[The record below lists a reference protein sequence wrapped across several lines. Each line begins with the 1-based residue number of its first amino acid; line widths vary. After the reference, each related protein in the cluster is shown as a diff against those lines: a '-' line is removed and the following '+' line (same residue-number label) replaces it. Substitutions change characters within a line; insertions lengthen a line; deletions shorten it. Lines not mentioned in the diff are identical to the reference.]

1 MQTCQLCIGHSIIG
15 PWRLTDNYM
24 ASFPET
30 FRFGEFAGSL
40 LWLVFWI
47 IVIVTLVGL
56 PLIFIVLFYV
66 PLPEI
71 DGEVLTPYLFLTSIL
86 YPQSMVPVIETL
98 LDSTLFKVAVFPGFT
113 YGALIAAATIFIERK
128 FLAKMQLIVGPLYAG
143 KIEGILQLM
152 ADGLKLLSKEI
163 IVPSGA
169 DKIIFWA
176 APIAF
181 VATAAAVIAV
191 IPAAPGWVVADIDVG
206 LLAVFAIL
214 GFFPLIALLF
224 SWASNSK
231 YPFIGGLRALHQMIA
246 FEIPFI
252 LSALSVVLLSGT
264 LNLTDVVESQIQ
276 SYWFI
281 LFLPISAFVF
291 YISSLAE
298 LERVPFDLPEAEA
311 EIVAGWLTETSGMIY
326 GLIQL
331 GTYIKLYALAA
342 LFVVL
347 FLGGWAGPQI
357 FPAQIMPESEET
369 IIPVIYDA
377 TIANAIFWFTLK
389 TFGIILLML
398 LPRGISPRIRIDILL
413 HTGWYKLIVLA
424 FINMFI
430 DVALIYGGV
439 LGPGGLLVR

>member
-1 MQTCQLCIGHSIIG
+1 
-15 PWRLTDNYM
+15 M
-24 ASFPET
+24 ASFPQN

-40 LWLVFWI
+40 IWLIFWI
-47 IVIVTLVGL
+47 LVIVALVGL
-56 PLIFIVLFYV
+56 PLIFIILFYV

-71 DGEVLTPYLFLTSIL
+71 DGEVLTPYLFLTSVL
-86 YPQSMVPVIETL
+86 YPQSAIPVIETL

-113 YGALIAAATIFIERK
+113 YAALIAAATIFIERK
-128 FLAKMQLIVGPLYAG
+128 FLAKMQLRVGPLYAG
-143 KIEGILQLM
+143 KIEGILQLL
-152 ADGLKLLSKEI
+152 ADGLKLISKEI

-169 DKIIFWA
+169 DKLIFWA

-181 VATAAAVIAV
+181 VSTAAAVVAL

-252 LSALSVVLLSGT
+252 LSALSIVLLSAS
-264 LNLTDVVESQIQ
+264 LNLTDIVEAQYSF
-276 SYWFI
+276 WFFAI
-281 LFLPISAFVF
+281 APISAFVF

-298 LERVPFDLPEAEA
+298 LERIPFDLPEAES

-331 GTYIKLYALAA
+331 GTYLKLYVLAA
-342 LFVVL
+342 LFVIL
-347 FLGGWAGPQI
+347 FMGGWMGPQI
-357 FPAQIMPESEET
+357 FPQDL
-369 IIPVIYDA
+369 IPGYSGEKIYNA
-377 TIANAIFWFTLK
+377 TVVNGIFWFTIK
-389 TFGIILLML
+389 TFGIIMLIL
-398 LPRGISPRIRIDILL
+398 LPRGINPRIRIDILL
-413 HTGWYKLIVLA
+413 HTGWYKLIVLS

-430 DVALIYGGV
+430 VLAMIYGGV
-439 LGPGGLLVR
+439 ITPGGLQ